1 VATFTVKEIAAE
13 IKRPMEPLQA
23 AIDRLRNWTKEGL
36 ISTSGERHPGT
47 GRARQYSQKALVD
60 AVLLQALTD
69 GTGIAAVSAAP
80 ILKDAKKY
88 ISDRPSPTARSFLMI
103 SRSAG
108 GPGFTMGIASSGGNL
123 LQWFNRNRCDTH
135 IVVDLNQF
143 FARIGKL
150 EE

>member
-1 VATFTVKEIAAE
+1 MATFTVKEIAAK

-23 AIDRLRNWTKEGL
+23 AVDRLRNWTKEGL

-69 GTGIAAVSAAP
+69 GTGISAVSAAP
-80 ILKDAKKY
+80 ILKDAKKH
-88 ISDRPSPTARSFLMI
+88 ISDRPLTTVRSFLII

-108 GPGFTMGIASSGGNL
+108 GQGFTMGIASSGGDL
-123 LQWFNRNRCDTH
+123 LQWFNRNNQDTH
-135 IVVDLNQF
+135 IIVDLNRF
-143 FARIGKL
+143 FVRIGKL
-150 EE
+150 ED